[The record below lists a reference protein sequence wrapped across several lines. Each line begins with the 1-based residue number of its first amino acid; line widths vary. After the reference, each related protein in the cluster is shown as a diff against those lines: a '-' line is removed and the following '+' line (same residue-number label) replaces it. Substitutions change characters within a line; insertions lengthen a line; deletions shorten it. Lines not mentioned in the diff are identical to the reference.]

1 MTPRRLDIPSQ
12 TLNSSYKQLRCSWK
26 ENLLDALI
34 PPRKSESLL
43 TKIPPPFLS
52 MLRLKEWL
60 IEEFPTS
67 VEDLAEADVQTEI
80 EDLS

>member
-26 ENLLDALI
+26 ENLLDAL
-34 PPRKSESLL
+34 
-43 TKIPPPFLS
+43 IPPPFLS